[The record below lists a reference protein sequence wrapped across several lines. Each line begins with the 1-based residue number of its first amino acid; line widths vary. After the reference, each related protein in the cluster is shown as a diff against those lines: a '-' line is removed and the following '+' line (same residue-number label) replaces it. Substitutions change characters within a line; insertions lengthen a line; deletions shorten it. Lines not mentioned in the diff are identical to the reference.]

1 MIPKSKQNK
10 IISTGTASI
19 DSTYISSTENNHY
32 EKVGNVVAFSFTATT
47 KKQLENTS
55 KIFSGLP
62 GAKQN
67 TRFTG
72 ILNGING
79 VDVPLRFAVT
89 TKGEVVNAYS
99 TSTIPAN
106 KIIEA
111 HLVYICR

>member
-10 IISTGTASI
+10 IISTGTARI
-19 DSTYISSTENNHY
+19 DSTYISSVENNHY

-47 KKQLENTS
+47 KKELES
-55 KIFSGLP
+55 KSRIFSGLP
-62 GAKQN
+62 KAKQD

-72 ILNGING
+72 ILTSING

-89 TKGEVVNAYS
+89 PNGEVVNAYS
-99 TSTIPAN
+99 TSKIPAN

-111 HLVYICR
+111 HLVYICQ